1 MTVPLSALLV
11 FCFIAN
17 FLLFVLKHLSLKLT
31 GQIQKKGRNENMK
44 QQNNLWYVSI
54 TETAW
59 AIGTNLIVVVLST

>member
-1 MTVPLSALLV
+1 
-11 FCFIAN
+11 
-17 FLLFVLKHLSLKLT
+17 
-31 GQIQKKGRNENMK
+31 MK